1 MFQRRQRRAAL
12 LFAVTDAV
20 LAACAFYAAYRTRTA
35 LPLREFSLEPAAA
48 ALLLLAAV
56 TAVIGAG
63 RWTGIYAR
71 LYASDDPSP
80 FTSTLGQAAVAAPP
94 LLAFLYLLNLEV
106 PVSRLFLGL
115 FFGYAACLQLAQR
128 MVAKRFSGVL
138 RRTLGTVTSV
148 VVVGDGDKALE
159 IAGDVEGAERHG
171 LRLLAVLDCGSSL
184 GLEARLART
193 YPVEGLDALPRVLT
207 ERTVDQVLFAVPSSR
222 LQELEDAFLL
232 CDEHGVMTRV
242 VADFFPHAH
251 SRLHFDRFG
260 NRPVLTFSVAP
271 SDDLRLL
278 VKRGIDLLVAGTAL
292 FTLLAPMALV
302 SLAVKL
308 TSKGPVL
315 FRQQRCGL
323 NGRLFT
329 CYKFRSMVVDAES
342 RLRELEHLNEKDG
355 PAFKMRDDPRLTPI
369 GKLLRRFSI
378 DEWPQ
383 FWNVLR
389 GDMSLVGPRPAVPRE
404 VSRYETWQRRR
415 LRMRPGLTCLWA
427 IRGRDKLEF
436 ESWMQTDLEY
446 IDGWSL
452 ALDAKILA
460 LTVPVVLAGKG
471 AN

>member
-1 MFQRRQRRAAL
+1 MAAG
-12 LFAVTDAV
+12 
-20 LAACAFYAAYRTRTA
+20 AFYAAYRTRTA

-56 TAVIGAG
+56 AAVVGAG
-63 RWTGIYAR
+63 RWTGVYAR

-80 FTSTLGQAAVAAPP
+80 FGWTLQQAAVSIPP
-94 LLAFLYLLNLEV
+94 LLAFLYLLNLDV

-115 FFGYAACLQLAQR
+115 FFSYAAGLQIVQR
-128 MVAKRFSGVL
+128 IAAKRFRGSL
-138 RRTLGTVTSV
+138 RRALGTVSAV
-148 VVVGDGDKALE
+148 VVVGDGGKALE
-159 IAGDVEGAERHG
+159 IAAEVEGDERHG
-171 LRLLAVLDCGSSL
+171 LRLLAVLDCGGTL
-184 GLEARLART
+184 GTEARLART
-193 YPVEGLDALPRVLT
+193 YPVKGLDALARVLT
-207 ERTVDQVLFAVPSSR
+207 ENAVDQVLFAVPSSR
-222 LQELEDAFLL
+222 LRELEHAFLL
-232 CDEHGVMTRV
+232 CDEHGVMTQV
-242 VADFFPHAH
+242 VADFFPHIH
-251 SRLHFDRFG
+251 SRLRFDRFG
-260 NRPVLTFSVAP
+260 SRPVLIFSVAP
-271 SDDLRLL
+271 SDDLKLL
-278 VKRGIDLLVAGTAL
+278 AKRGIDMLVAGAAL
-292 FTLLAPMALV
+292 IALLAPMAMV

-389 GDMSLVGPRPAVPRE
+389 GDMALVGPRPAVPRE
-404 VSRYETWQRRR
+404 VARYEVWQRRR

-427 IRGRDKLEF
+427 VRGRDSLDF
-436 ESWMQTDLEY
+436 ESWMQLDLEY
-446 IDGWSL
+446 IDNWSL